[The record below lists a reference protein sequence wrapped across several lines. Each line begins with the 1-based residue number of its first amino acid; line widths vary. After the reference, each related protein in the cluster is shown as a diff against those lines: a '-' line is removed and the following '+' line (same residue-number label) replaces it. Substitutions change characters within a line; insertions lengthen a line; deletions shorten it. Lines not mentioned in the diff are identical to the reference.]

1 MDTFTYKDTPLP
13 GGGKVRL
20 LLSES
25 GSLLGESKID
35 STGREIERIDYDP
48 KGSVVDRTVYEY
60 ALETDRKPTTTL
72 AYDRNGRLWMRHDRG
87 QRPVFFQIDSDPGT
101 TREGE

>member
-13 GGGKVRL
+13 DGGTLRL

-25 GSLLGESKID
+25 GSLLGESKLD
-35 STGREIERIDYDP
+35 STGREVERIDYDP

-60 ALETDRKPTTTL
+60 ALETDRKPKTTL
-72 AYDRNGRLWMRHDRG
+72 AYDRDGRLWMRHDRG
-87 QRPVFFQIDSDPGT
+87 QRPVFFQTKSGPVGP
-101 TREGE
+101 REG